1 MNRPE
6 IMLVLSRADN
16 GVIGLNDVIPWH
28 LPADLRHF
36 KTLTSGMPMIMSRK
50 TFDSLPGLLP
60 GRRHI
65 VLTRD
70 SEWQVEG
77 AERASDPDK
86 AIRAANA
93 PHIAVIGGAEIYR
106 LFLPRADRIE
116 LTEVH
121 ARPEGDTLL
130 EPFDP
135 LLWEETA
142 REDHDAA
149 NGRPA
154 FSFVTLH
161 RRNG

>member
-1 MNRPE
+1 MNHPE
-6 IMLVLSRADN
+6 VMLVVAKADN
-16 GVIGLNDVIPWH
+16 GVIGHEGGMPWH
-28 LPADLRHF
+28 LPADLRRF
-36 KTLTSGMPMIMSRK
+36 KTLTSGLPMIMGRK

-65 VLTRD
+65 ILTRD
-70 SEWQVEG
+70 REWQAEG
-77 AERASDPDK
+77 AECVSDPDQ

-121 ARPEGDTLL
+121 SRPDGDTML

-135 LLWEETA
+135 QLWEETA
-142 REDHDAA
+142 REDHAAA
-149 NGRPA
+149 NERPA
-154 FSFVTLH
+154 FSFVTLR

>member
-6 IMLVLSRADN
+6 VILVVARADN
-16 GVIGLNDVIPWH
+16 GIIGDAGAIPWH

-36 KTLTSGMPMIMSRK
+36 KTLTTDKPLIMGRK
-50 TFDSLPGLLP
+50 TFESLPGLLP

-70 SEWQVEG
+70 ATWQAEGVETV
-77 AERASDPDK
+77 ADPDR

-106 LFLPRADRIE
+106 LFMARADRVE

-121 ARPEGDTLL
+121 ARPEGDTRL

-135 LLWEETA
+135 AIWEETA
-142 REDHDAA
+142 RQAHAA
-149 NGRPA
+149 ADGRPA
-154 FSFVTLH
+154 YSFVTLR